1 MGWSCAYNIVKH
13 MEDIHYK
20 QFDNQDRELAYAIYE
35 FEMAWKKM
43 KNTSKQLDNVVSP
56 LIRKMLEDKSIA
68 DLRDLVDVL
77 PKDYRG
83 SRRIYEA
90 MIHIEDEEKK
100 LTQKQNSDTL

>member
-1 MGWSCAYNIVKH
+1 